1 MTRKVRRR
9 RGKNGN
15 DGIQYIELF
24 EEHETM
30 RHQVERLK
38 HVAPKQGIKPARALT
53 AAIVAVGM
61 MATAAVSIG
70 SSSANAGSGM
80 ADGSLCTPQTIGL
93 GDDTSNAKVDSG
105 VATYVGGNMYVGAN
119 TGNYSELNGHQAPD
133 KSYAVETEGLTLVN
147 GKLAINSAKK
157 SWNRRGFRFGV
168 VGFGGQYRPE
178 AGSDVLVVAGNNDLT
193 MKDNLY
199 NGSQDV
205 SALGGWTD
213 GNTARGFVNTN
224 TGDQYKA
231 KIKGNT
237 SVPYNNGSKTGED
250 AAYAPDGSNYSRS
263 VYDAGKYKDATGTDV
278 TYSND
283 VSLSNVRVNGET
295 KDYSKFLTENVQG
308 VSNKLLKVKAT
319 GTVAADTAPAGTYS
333 RYHYRYKDPTE
344 TGINQN
350 TKYDFNFVE
359 GNPGTNQQK
368 EKLITF
374 TGTNDPSLEVFDVDA
389 SMLNSEG
396 YSGISFAFENI
407 SDTASVVINVT
418 GSNAITFNNGWR
430 FWWNHEEISNGYV
443 TANAG
448 AGHVT
453 DAMRNAYSNAAQKIM
468 WNFAETSK
476 LTIKGGVADSGYVKY
491 GTYGTQNPQVLK
503 SYDDPAAAMLGSI
516 MVPNGS
522 FESHVTTNGRVYVS
536 GDFSMYNPNNIGVD
550 MAEGA
555 TASVIDMD
563 QERHNLPWNGQLTSS
578 CSTIQWS
585 KVDADGNALGGTTWS
600 VYGTKNN
607 AVAASATPLTTI
619 TDNGWNDGDEADG
632 KFSLTGLAPNATYYI
647 KETSTGSYDYELNE
661 NVYQINTGDE
671 GASSATVT
679 AVYDKNGNAVI
690 DASVK
695 LLVDGKIVN
704 KKRGTSL
711 EWSKVDADDP
721 DTKLAG
727 STWNLTKYT
736 NEDRTDVES
745 GWPKSIKDSTVAV
758 TGVSIGSDGTVYTD
772 GQDLGEKEVNGIFT
786 LSATVTPSEAPS
798 GVVWS
803 SSNDYYATVDAGSGI
818 VTPKSN
824 SGDEYVSITACS
836 TSNTSVCS
844 SVKFKV
850 TGATAARVAVSPNTA
865 TVVEGKTV
873 QLTATVNPQQD
884 ITWSSN
890 NELIATVDQNGLV
903 TAKSAGTATIMASTA
918 DGTFDSADITVTSS
932 KQYLTLYFDANNQGQ
947 WSANNVQ
954 VHYSLKDNTWT
965 DQNMTQMS
973 GSCSH
978 YAYAQIPMDDISVS
992 SQFGFRTK
1000 SGQGWYGP
1008 GNANVPKTGGN
1019 FKFAGNATLPENVT
1033 ISAGPSYSTS
1043 APSGCVATLSTQSAK
1058 SAKAVRKA
1066 ARAATQSGTSGP
1078 VNAARGELTD
1088 EDTNPGAF
1096 RISDLAD
1103 GYYVLEETGEPNGF
1117 DVGGTYK
1124 ITIQN
1129 GQVTWDHAKTGNK
1142 LPNTRKTGMVTWNKV
1157 DKTDGTKLLGGSE
1170 WRLTQT
1176 KSFSWV
1182 DGKAKYTETSKDLAT
1197 ITDCVDS
1204 STTQCAASTE
1214 AYADVDGKAGQF
1226 RIMGLEW
1233 GEYELVETKAP
1244 DGYDLDSTPHTFR
1257 FGPAEGSDVTGEWYT
1272 SSGFNANT
1280 TSGYNAN
1287 TAFAVDGGSIT
1298 NTPGVV
1304 LPGTGGEGLNK
1315 MYAAGFLAVAI
1326 AVAGLALSLRRRQS

>member
-1 MTRKVRRR
+1 
-9 RGKNGN
+9 
-15 DGIQYIELF
+15 
-24 EEHETM
+24 M

-38 HVAPKQGIKPARALT
+38 HVAPKQGVKPARALT
-53 AAIVAVGM
+53 AALVAVGM
-61 MATAAVSIG
+61 MAAAAISFVPT
-70 SSSANAGSGM
+70 SANADSGKT
-80 ADGSLCTPQTIGL
+80 DGSLCTPQAIRL
-93 GDDTSNAKVDSG
+93 GDDTSDLKVDSG

-119 TGNYSELNGHQAPD
+119 TGNYSELNRHQAPD

-178 AGSDVLVVAGNNDLT
+178 AGSDVLVVAGNNGLT

-224 TGDQYKA
+224 TGGQYKA

-237 SVPYNNGSKTGED
+237 SVPYNNGPKTDED

-263 VYDAGKYKDATGTDV
+263 VYDAGKNKDATGTDV

-283 VSLSNVRVNGET
+283 VSLSNVSVNGET

-308 VSNKLLKVKAT
+308 VSNKLLKVEAT
-319 GTVAADTAPAGTYS
+319 GTVAAGTAPTGTYS

-430 FWWNHEEISNGYV
+430 FWWNGTEISNGYV

-448 AGHVT
+448 DGHVT
-453 DAMRNAYSNAAQKIM
+453 DEMRKAYSNAAQKIM

-563 QERHNLPWNGQLTSS
+563 QERHNLPWNGQLTTS

-600 VYGTKNN
+600 VYGTKND

-619 TDNGWNDGDEADG
+619 TDNGWNDGNDADG
-632 KFSLTGLAPNATYYI
+632 EFSLTGLTANATYYI
-647 KETSTGSYDYELNE
+647 KETSTGSADYQLNE
-661 NVYQINTGDE
+661 NVYRIDTGAE
-671 GASSATVT
+671 GASSASIA
-679 AVYDKNGNAVI
+679 AVYDKNGNEITDESA
-690 DASVK
+690 K
-695 LLVDGKIVN
+695 TLWNGKIVN
-704 KKRGTSL
+704 KKRGSSL
-711 EWSKVDADDP
+711 AWSKVDADST

-727 STWNLTKYT
+727 STWNLTKYADEART
-736 NEDRTDVES
+736 NAEE
-745 GWPKSIKDSTVAV
+745 GWPKSIKDNTVKV
-758 TGVSIGSDGTVYTD
+758 TGVTIKDLTTGAEYSD
-772 GQDLGEKEVNGIFT
+772 GQDLGEKAVNNVFR
-786 LSATVTPSEAPS
+786 LSVTVIPSGAPS

-803 SSNDYYATVDAGSGI
+803 SSNDFYATVDAGSGI

-824 SGDEYVSITACS
+824 SGGEYVTITACS
-836 TSNTSVCS
+836 TSNTNVCS

-850 TGATAARVAVSPNTA
+850 TGATAAKVTVAPSTV
-865 TVVEGKTV
+865 TVVEGKTT

-884 ITWSSN
+884 VTWSSN
-890 NELIATVDQNGLV
+890 NELVARVDQNGLV
-903 TAKSAGTATIMASTA
+903 TGVSAGTATVTASTA
-918 DGTFDSADITVTSS
+918 NGTFDSATVTVKSS
-932 KQYLTLYFDANNQGQ
+932 KQYLTLYFDSNKQGS
-947 WSANNVQ
+947 WSADNVQ
-954 VHYSLKDNTWT
+954 VHYRLNDNVTWANQ
-965 DQNMTQMS
+965 DMIQMS
-973 GSCSH
+973 GSCGQ
-978 YAYAQIPMDDISVS
+978 YAYARILMDTISVD

-1008 GNANVPKTGGN
+1008 GNANVPKSNGN
-1019 FKFAGNATLPENVT
+1019 FKFTSGTTLPENVT
-1033 ISAGPSYSTS
+1033 ISAGPNYSPT
-1043 APSGCVATLSTQSAK
+1043 APSGCAASSASVQSSK
-1058 SAKAVRKA
+1058 SSKVVRKA
-1066 ARAATQSGTSGP
+1066 AKVVTQTSGAGRLA
-1078 VNAARGELTD
+1078 NAAQSELID
-1088 EDTNPGAF
+1088 EDTDPGAF
-1096 RISDLAD
+1096 RISNLAD

-1117 DVGGTYK
+1117 DIGGTYK
-1124 ITIQN
+1124 ITIE
-1129 GQVTWDHAKTGNK
+1129 GGKITWDPAMEGNK
-1142 LPNTRKTGMVTWNKV
+1142 LTNKRKTGMVTWNKV
-1157 DKTDGTKLLGGSE
+1157 DKTDGAKLLGGSE
-1170 WRLTQT
+1170 WTLTQT
-1176 KSFSWV
+1176 KNFSWV
-1182 DGKAKYTETSKDLAT
+1182 NGKALYTEANEELTT

-1204 STTQCAASTE
+1204 SGPQCAASTD
-1214 AYADVDGKAGQF
+1214 AYADIDGAAGQF
-1226 RIMGLEW
+1226 RIMGLAW
-1233 GEYELVETKAP
+1233 GEYKLVEKTAP
-1244 DGYDLDSTPHTFR
+1244 AGYDLDSKTEHVFR
-1257 FGPAEGSDVTGEWYT
+1257 IGPAEGSDVTGEWYT
-1272 SSGFNANT
+1272 SSGFKTDT
-1280 TSGYNAN
+1280 TDAYNAN
-1287 TAFAVDGGSIT
+1287 TAFTVDGGSIT

-1304 LPGTGGEGLNK
+1304 LPSTGGEGLNK
-1315 MYAAGFLAVAI
+1315 MYTAGFLAVAI

>member
-1 MTRKVRRR
+1 M
-9 RGKNGN
+9 
-15 DGIQYIELF
+15 
-24 EEHETM
+24 
-30 RHQVERLK
+30 
-38 HVAPKQGIKPARALT
+38 
-53 AAIVAVGM
+53 
-61 MATAAVSIG
+61 
-70 SSSANAGSGM
+70 
-80 ADGSLCTPQTIGL
+80 
-93 GDDTSNAKVDSG
+93 
-105 VATYVGGNMYVGAN
+105 
-119 TGNYSELNGHQAPD
+119 
-133 KSYAVETEGLTLVN
+133 
-147 GKLAINSAKK
+147 
-157 SWNRRGFRFGV
+157 
-168 VGFGGQYRPE
+168 
-178 AGSDVLVVAGNNDLT
+178 
-193 MKDNLY
+193 
-199 NGSQDV
+199 
-205 SALGGWTD
+205 
-213 GNTARGFVNTN
+213 
-224 TGDQYKA
+224 
-231 KIKGNT
+231 
-237 SVPYNNGSKTGED
+237 
-250 AAYAPDGSNYSRS
+250 
-263 VYDAGKYKDATGTDV
+263 
-278 TYSND
+278 
-283 VSLSNVRVNGET
+283 
-295 KDYSKFLTENVQG
+295 
-308 VSNKLLKVKAT
+308 
-319 GTVAADTAPAGTYS
+319 
-333 RYHYRYKDPTE
+333 
-344 TGINQN
+344 
-350 TKYDFNFVE
+350 
-359 GNPGTNQQK
+359 
-368 EKLITF
+368 
-374 TGTNDPSLEVFDVDA
+374 
-389 SMLNSEG
+389 
-396 YSGISFAFENI
+396 
-407 SDTASVVINVT
+407 VINVT

-430 FWWNHEEISNGYV
+430 FWWNGTEISNGYV

-448 AGHVT
+448 DGHVT
-453 DAMRNAYSNAAQKIM
+453 DKMRKAYSNAAQKIM

-679 AVYDKNGNAVI
+679 AVYDKNGNAVA

-1008 GNANVPKTGGN
+1008 GNANVPKSNGN
-1019 FKFAGNATLPENVT
+1019 FKFTSEATLPENVT
-1033 ISAGPSYSTS
+1033 ISAGPNYSAS
-1043 APSGCVATLSTQSAK
+1043 APNGCAVSASTRSAK

-1066 ARAATQSGTSGP
+1066 ATKTSGTSRAA
-1078 VNAARGELTD
+1078 NAAQD
-1088 EDTNPGAF
+1088 ECHEDEWNQ
-1096 RISDLAD
+1096 SC
-1103 GYYVLEETGEPNGF
+1103 
-1117 DVGGTYK
+1117 
-1124 ITIQN
+1124 
-1129 GQVTWDHAKTGNK
+1129 GQ
-1142 LPNTRKTGMVTWNKV
+1142 R
-1157 DKTDGTKLLGGSE
+1157 
-1170 WRLTQT
+1170 R
-1176 KSFSWV
+1176 
-1182 DGKAKYTETSKDLAT
+1182 
-1197 ITDCVDS
+1197 
-1204 STTQCAASTE
+1204 
-1214 AYADVDGKAGQF
+1214 
-1226 RIMGLEW
+1226 
-1233 GEYELVETKAP
+1233 
-1244 DGYDLDSTPHTFR
+1244 
-1257 FGPAEGSDVTGEWYT
+1257 
-1272 SSGFNANT
+1272 SG
-1280 TSGYNAN
+1280 
-1287 TAFAVDGGSIT
+1287 
-1298 NTPGVV
+1298 
-1304 LPGTGGEGLNK
+1304 
-1315 MYAAGFLAVAI
+1315 
-1326 AVAGLALSLRRRQS
+1326 

>member
-1 MTRKVRRR
+1 
-9 RGKNGN
+9 
-15 DGIQYIELF
+15 
-24 EEHETM
+24 M

-38 HVAPKQGIKPARALT
+38 HVALRQGVKPARALT
-53 AAIVAVGM
+53 AALVAVGM
-61 MATAAVSIG
+61 MAAAAISFVPT
-70 SSSANAGSGM
+70 SANADSGKT
-80 ADGSLCTPQTIGL
+80 DGSLCTPQAIRL
-93 GDDTSNAKVDSG
+93 GDDTSDAKVDSG

-237 SVPYNNGSKTGED
+237 SVPYNNGPKTTGED

-263 VYDAGKYKDATGTDV
+263 VYDAGKNKDATGTDV

-283 VSLSNVRVNGET
+283 VSLSNVSVNGET

-308 VSNKLLKVKAT
+308 VSNKLLKVEAT

-333 RYHYRYKDPTE
+333 RYHYRYMDPTE
-344 TGINQN
+344 TGMNKN
-350 TKYDFNFVE
+350 TKYVFNFVE
-359 GNPGTNQQK
+359 GDPGTNQQK

-430 FWWNHEEISNGYV
+430 FWWNGEEISNGYV

-448 AGHVT
+448 DGHVT
-453 DAMRNAYSNAAQKIM
+453 NAMRNAYSNAAQKIM

-476 LTIKGGVADSGYVKY
+476 LTIKGGQALNGDYHKWGFPTDPSKIL
-491 GTYGTQNPQVLK
+491 TSQ
-503 SYDDPAAAMLGSI
+503 DDPAAAMLGSI

-522 FESHVTTNGRVYVS
+522 FESHVTTNGRVYVG

-550 MAEGA
+550 MAEGE

-563 QERHNLPWNGQLTSS
+563 QERHNLPWNGQLTTS

-600 VYGTKNN
+600 VYGTKND

-619 TDNGWNDGDEADG
+619 TDNGWNDGNDADG
-632 KFSLTGLAPNATYYI
+632 EFSLTGLTANATYYI
-647 KETSTGSYDYELNE
+647 KETSTGSADYQLNE
-661 NVYQINTGDE
+661 NVYRIDTGAE
-671 GASSATVT
+671 GASSASIA
-679 AVYDKNGNAVI
+679 AVYDKNGNEITDESA
-690 DASVK
+690 K
-695 LLVDGKIVN
+695 TLWNGKIVN
-704 KKRGTSL
+704 KKRGSSL
-711 EWSKVDADDP
+711 AWSKVDADST

-727 STWNLTKYT
+727 STWNLTKYADEART
-736 NEDRTDVES
+736 NAEE
-745 GWPKSIKDSTVAV
+745 GWPKSIKDNTVKV
-758 TGVSIGSDGTVYTD
+758 TGVTIKDLTTGAEYSD
-772 GQDLGEKEVNGIFT
+772 GQDLGEKAVNNVFR
-786 LSATVTPSEAPS
+786 LSVTVIPSGAPS

-803 SSNDYYATVDAGSGI
+803 SSNDFYATVDAGSGI

-824 SGDEYVSITACS
+824 SGGEYVTITACS
-836 TSNTSVCS
+836 TSNTEVCS

-850 TGATAARVAVSPNTA
+850 TGDSGLKVTVTPENATI
-865 TVVEGKTV
+865 VEGKTV
-873 QLTATVNPQQD
+873 QLYATVNPESHE

-890 NELIATVDQNGLV
+890 NELVAKVDQNGLV
-903 TAKSAGTATIMASTA
+903 RGVGAGTATITASTA
-918 DGTFDSADITVTSS
+918 EGAFASAEITVTLAQ
-932 KQYLTLYFDANNQGQ
+932 KYLTLYFDSNNQGT
-947 WSANNVQ
+947 WSASNVQ
-954 VHYSLKDNTWT
+954 VYYRTKSNVWVP
-965 DQNMTQMS
+965 QNMTQMS
-973 GSCSH
+973 DSCGQ
-978 YAYAQIPMDDISVS
+978 YAYAWILMDTISVD
-992 SQFGFRTK
+992 SQFGFRTR

-1008 GNANVPKTGGN
+1008 GNANVPKSNGN
-1019 FKFAGNATLPENVT
+1019 FKFTSGTTLPENVT
-1033 ISAGPSYSTS
+1033 ISAGPNYSPT
-1043 APSGCVATLSTQSAK
+1043 APNNCAVSNASTQSAK
-1058 SAKAVRKA
+1058 ASRKA
-1066 ARAATQSGTSGP
+1066 AKVATQASGAGRLA
-1078 VNAARGELTD
+1078 NAAQSELID
-1088 EDTNPGAF
+1088 EDTDPGAF

-1117 DVGGTYK
+1117 DIGGTYK
-1124 ITIQN
+1124 ITIE
-1129 GQVTWDHAKTGNK
+1129 GGKITWDPAMEGNK
-1142 LPNTRKTGMVTWNKV
+1142 LPNKRKTGMVTWNKV
-1157 DKTDGTKLLGGSE
+1157 DKTDGAKLLGGSE
-1170 WRLTQT
+1170 WTLTQT
-1176 KSFSWV
+1176 KNFSWV
-1182 DGKAKYTETSKDLAT
+1182 NGKASYTEANEELAT

-1204 STTQCAASTE
+1204 SGPQCAASTD
-1214 AYADVDGKAGQF
+1214 AYADIDGAAGQF
-1226 RIMGLEW
+1226 RIMGLAW
-1233 GEYELVETKAP
+1233 GEYKLVEKKAP
-1244 DGYDLDSTPHTFR
+1244 AGYDLDSKTEHVFR
-1257 FGPAEGSDVTGEWYT
+1257 IGPAEDSDVTGEWYT
-1272 SSGFNANT
+1272 SSGFKTDT
-1280 TSGYNAN
+1280 TGAYNAN
-1287 TAFAVDGGSIT
+1287 TAFTVDGGSIT

-1304 LPGTGGEGLNK
+1304 LPSTGGEGLNK
-1315 MYAAGFLAVAI
+1315 MYTAGFLAVAI

>member
-1 MTRKVRRR
+1 
-9 RGKNGN
+9 
-15 DGIQYIELF
+15 
-24 EEHETM
+24 M

-38 HVAPKQGIKPARALT
+38 HVALRQGVKPARALT
-53 AAIVAVGM
+53 ATLVAVGM
-61 MATAAVSIG
+61 MAAAAISFVPT
-70 SSSANAGSGM
+70 SANADSGKT
-80 ADGSLCTPQTIGL
+80 DGSLCTPQTIGL
-93 GDDTSNAKVDSG
+93 GDDTSDAKVDSG

-119 TGNYSELNGHQAPD
+119 TGNHSELNGYQAPD
-133 KSYAVETEGLTLVN
+133 KSYAVEAEGLTLVN

-178 AGSDVLVVAGNNDLT
+178 ADSDVLVVAGNNDLT

-199 NGSQDV
+199 GGSQDV

-237 SVPYNNGSKTGED
+237 SVPYNNGTKTGED
-250 AAYAPDGSNYSRS
+250 AAYAPTGSNYSRS
-263 VYDAGKYKDATGTDV
+263 VYDAGKNKDATGTDV

-283 VSLSNVRVNGET
+283 VSLSNVSVNGKTEN
-295 KDYSKFLTENVQG
+295 YSNFLEENVQG
-308 VSNKLLKVKAT
+308 TSSKLLKVKAT
-319 GTVAADTAPAGTYS
+319 GTVVAGTAPAGTYS
-333 RYHYRYKDPTE
+333 RYHYRYMDPTE
-344 TGINQN
+344 TGINKN

-359 GNPGTNQQK
+359 GNPGTNQQR

-396 YSGISFAFENI
+396 YSGISFAFTNI

-430 FWWNHEEISNGYV
+430 FWWNGEEISNGYV

-448 AGHVT
+448 DGHVT
-453 DAMRNAYSNAAQKIM
+453 DAMRKAYSNAAQKIM

-476 LTIKGGVADSGYVKY
+476 LTIKGGVADSGYLKY
-491 GTYGTQNPQVLK
+491 GTYGTSNPQVLK

-522 FESHVTTNGRVYVS
+522 FESHVTTNGRVYVG

-563 QERHNLPWNGQLTSS
+563 QERHNLPWNGQLTTS

-619 TDNGWNDGDEADG
+619 TDNGWNDGNDADG
-632 KFSLTGLAPNATYYI
+632 EFSLTGLTANATYYI
-647 KETSTGSYDYELNE
+647 KETSTGSADYQLNE
-661 NVYQINTGDE
+661 NVYRIDTGDE
-671 GASSATVT
+671 GASSASIT
-679 AVYDKNGNAVI
+679 AVYDKNGNEITDESA
-690 DASVK
+690 K
-695 LLVDGKIVN
+695 TLLNGKIVN
-704 KKRGTSL
+704 KKRGSSL
-711 EWSKVDADDP
+711 AWSKVDADST

-727 STWNLTKYT
+727 STWNLTKYADEART
-736 NEDRTDVES
+736 NVEE
-745 GWPKSIKDSTVAV
+745 GWPKSIEDNTVKV
-758 TGVSIGSDGTVYTD
+758 TGVTIKDLTTGAEYGD
-772 GQDLGEKEVNGIFT
+772 GQNLGEKAVNSVFR
-786 LSATVTPSEAPS
+786 LSATVAPSGAPS

-803 SSNDYYATVDAGSGI
+803 SSNDFYATVDAGSGI

-824 SGDEYVSITACS
+824 SGDEYVTIKACS
-836 TSNTSVCS
+836 TSNTEVCS

-850 TGATAARVAVSPNTA
+850 TGDSGLKVTVTPENATI
-865 TVVEGKTV
+865 VEGKTV
-873 QLTATVNPQQD
+873 QLHATVNPEGHK

-890 NELIATVDQNGLV
+890 NELVAKVDQNGLV
-903 TAKSAGTATIMASTA
+903 KGVGAGTATITASTA
-918 DGTFDSADITVTSS
+918 EGAFASAEITVTSAQ
-932 KQYLTLYFDANNQGQ
+932 KYLTLYFDSNNQGT
-947 WSANNVQ
+947 WSASNVQ
-954 VHYSLKDNTWT
+954 VYYRTKSNAWVP
-965 DQNMTQMS
+965 QNMTQMS
-973 GSCSH
+973 GSCGQ
-978 YAYAQIPMDDISVS
+978 YAYARILMDEISVD
-992 SQFGFRTK
+992 SQFGFRTR

-1008 GNANVPKTGGN
+1008 GNANVPKGDGN
-1019 FKFAGNATLPENVT
+1019 FKFTSGTTLPENVT
-1033 ISAGPSYSTS
+1033 ISAGPNYSPT
-1043 APSGCVATLSTQSAK
+1043 APNNCAVSNASTQSAK
-1058 SAKAVRKA
+1058 ASRKA
-1066 ARAATQSGTSGP
+1066 AKVATQASGAGRLA
-1078 VNAARGELTD
+1078 NAAQSELID
-1088 EDTNPGAF
+1088 EDTDPGAF

-1117 DVGGTYK
+1117 DIGGTYK
-1124 ITIQN
+1124 ITIKD
-1129 GQVTWDHAKTGNK
+1129 GKITWDPAMEGNK
-1142 LPNTRKTGMVTWNKV
+1142 LPNKRKTGMVTWNKV
-1157 DKTDGTKLLGGSE
+1157 DKTNGAKLLGGSE
-1170 WRLTQT
+1170 WTLTQT
-1176 KSFSWV
+1176 KNFSWV
-1182 DGKAKYTETSKDLAT
+1182 NGKASYTETNKELAT

-1204 STTQCAASTE
+1204 SETQCAASTD
-1214 AYADVDGKAGQF
+1214 AYADIDGAAGQF
-1226 RIMGLEW
+1226 RIMGLAW
-1233 GEYELVETKAP
+1233 GEYKLVEKKAP
-1244 DGYDLDSTPHTFR
+1244 AGYDLDSKTEHVFR
-1257 FGPAEGSDVTGEWYT
+1257 IGPAEGSDVTGEWYT
-1272 SSGFNANT
+1272 SSGFKTDT
-1280 TSGYNAN
+1280 TGAYNAN
-1287 TAFAVDGGSIT
+1287 TAFTVNGGSIT

-1304 LPGTGGEGLNK
+1304 LPSTGGEGLNK
-1315 MYAAGFLAVAI
+1315 MYTAGFLAVAI